1 MNLDPIS
8 NTFISAHP
16 LVINIGCS
24 IAASFTFLF
33 LVLILLKPKIK
44 ISPFLTQGQSLRAA
58 EGIVHS
64 LKIVNRSVFI
74 GYDVR
79 VELHELRKIPMP
91 GDTFNSQLI
100 VIPLVVYSLTTIAGY
115 RPMWW
120 DKGAP
125 HCAKFRTQRDLSTI
139 LADPMSSVRVRVIS
153 RHGLTGLSN
162 VHTQE
167 YTVQAQVKAGQFTSG
182 PNFDYIP

>member
-1 MNLDPIS
+1 MILDLIP
-8 NTFISAHP
+8 NAFISAHP
-16 LVINIGCS
+16 LIINIGCS
-24 IAASFTFLF
+24 VAASFAFLF

-44 ISPFLTQGQSLRAA
+44 ISPFLTQGLSLRPD
-58 EGIVHS
+58 EGVVYT
-64 LKIVNRSVFI
+64 LKIVNKSFFI

-79 VELHELRKIPMP
+79 VEMHVLRKIPMP
-91 GDTFNSQLI
+91 GEAYNAQLI
-100 VIPLVVYSLTTIAGY
+100 IIPLVVDSLTTIAGR

-125 HCAKFRTQRDLSTI
+125 HCAKFRTTKDLSTI

-167 YTVQAQVKAGQFTSG
+167 YTVQSQVVAGQFTSG
-182 PNFDYIP
+182 PKFDHIP